1 MGRMIRIERILDDK
15 KKYLDLLLLA
25 DEQEDMIEKYLY
37 DGDLYAVFDDDL
49 KSVCVA
55 LPIDSQT
62 VELKNLATY
71 PQCQRRGYASALL
84 NHIFDIYR
92 PRFRYML
99 SGTGEVPPILAFYR
113 KVGFDPSH
121 RTRNFFIAHYEH
133 LMFEEG
139 VQLVDMVYLKKEL

>member
-37 DGDLYAVFDDDL
+37 DGDLYALFDDDL
-49 KSVCVA
+49 KSVCVV

-84 NHIFDIYR
+84 D
-92 PRFRYML
+92 
-99 SGTGEVPPILAFYR
+99 R
-113 KVGFDPSH
+113 KSTRLNSSH
-121 RTRNFFIAHYEH
+121 VKISYAVFCLN
-133 LMFEEG
+133 
-139 VQLVDMVYLKKEL
+139 